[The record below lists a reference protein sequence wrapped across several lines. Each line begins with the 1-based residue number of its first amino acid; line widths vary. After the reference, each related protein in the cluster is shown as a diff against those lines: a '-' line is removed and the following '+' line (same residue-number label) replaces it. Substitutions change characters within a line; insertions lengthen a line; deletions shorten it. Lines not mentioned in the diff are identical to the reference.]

1 MVPSTSRDTERPLR
15 PSCVYSMAQTYA
27 TMGVMPDDEQDW
39 LPLDANPHADDKR
52 DILDPA
58 GEDLKFRR
66 LIWIGLGIGVLVV
79 ALVLWVAL

>member
-1 MVPSTSRDTERPLR
+1 MAVLHGTNVRDNG
-15 PSCVYSMAQTYA
+15 A
-27 TMGVMPDDEQDW
+27 MPDDEHDW

-52 DILDPA
+52 DVLDPT

-66 LIWIGLGIGVLVV
+66 LIWIGLGIGLLVV